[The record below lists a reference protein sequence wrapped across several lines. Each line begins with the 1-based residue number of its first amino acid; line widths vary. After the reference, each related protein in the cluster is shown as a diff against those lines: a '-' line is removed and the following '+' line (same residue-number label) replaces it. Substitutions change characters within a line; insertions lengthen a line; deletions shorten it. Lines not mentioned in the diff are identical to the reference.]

1 MVKNKLSKKL
11 GRVGAGL
18 LSALLIAGTYSIKT
32 VYADDNKATT
42 VEKENTLPVI
52 EVSQQDL
59 NPLDTIKSL
68 VIQERAAFDGTYD
81 LTNISIEKSV
91 ADIEGFNRSVTGIQ
105 TVTVKVT
112 LASTGDIEAQKT
124 LGYSFIQKAVVNVV
138 NSTAPVIRLKNSSVV
153 VNNGDTFN
161 ASSYISYINDDSG
174 ILPVLTVE
182 GTVDMNTDGDYPV
195 TYTVVDTAGNKSTA
209 TLTVS
214 VRTPQEVVDA
224 RIAAEEQRHQRE
236 EAERA
241 AAEEAARAQQA
252 TNTARAATS
261 TFDPSKY
268 DSSLYAGGIAA
279 ALSLVGTPY
288 QWGGTTPAGF
298 DCSGLVQYCYGLS
311 ARTTYAQQ
319 ALGTHQY
326 DVGNAPAGALY
337 FYGSDSAPYHVG
349 IALGNGT
356 MVHAATYGTG
366 VTVQDISGYLPSYY
380 VVPGQ

>member
-1 MVKNKLSKKL
+1 MVKNKLNKKL

-18 LSALLIAGTYSIKT
+18 LSALLIAGTYSTKT
-32 VYADDNKATT
+32 VYADDNKVTT

-81 LTNISIEKSV
+81 LTNISIKKSI

-138 NSTAPVIRLKNSSVV
+138 NSTAPVIKLKNSSVV

-182 GTVDMNTDGDYPV
+182 GSVDMNTDGDYPV

-209 TLTVS
+209 TMTVT

-224 RIAAEEQRHQRE
+224 RIAEEERQRE
-236 EAERA
+236 EAERL
-241 AAEEAARAQQA
+241 AAEEAARNLQA
-252 TNTARAATS
+252 ASAAARSITS
-261 TFDPSKY
+261 TYDASKY

-298 DCSGLVQYCYGLS
+298 DCSGLVQYCYGLG

-326 DVGNAPAGALY
+326 DVWNAPAGALY

-349 IALGNGT
+349 ISLGNGT

>member
-1 MVKNKLSKKL
+1 MVKNKLNKKL

-18 LSALLIAGTYSIKT
+18 LSALLIAGTYSTKT
-32 VYADDNKATT
+32 VYADDNKVTT

-112 LASTGDIEAQKT
+112 LASTGDTEAQKT

-138 NSTAPVIRLKNSSVV
+138 NSTAPVIKLKNSSVV

-182 GTVDMNTDGDYPV
+182 GSVDMNTDGDYPV

-209 TLTVS
+209 TMTVT

-224 RIAAEEQRHQRE
+224 RIAEEERQRE
-236 EAERA
+236 EAERL
-241 AAEEAARAQQA
+241 AAEEAARNLQA
-252 TNTARAATS
+252 AAAAARSITS
-261 TFDPSKY
+261 TYDASKY
-268 DSSLYAGGIAA
+268 DASLYAGGIAA

-298 DCSGLVQYCYGLS
+298 DCSGLVQYCYGLG

-326 DVGNAPAGALY
+326 DVWNAPAGALY

-349 IALGNGT
+349 ISLGNGT

>member
-1 MVKNKLSKKL
+1 M
-11 GRVGAGL
+11 
-18 LSALLIAGTYSIKT
+18 
-32 VYADDNKATT
+32 
-42 VEKENTLPVI
+42 
-52 EVSQQDL
+52 
-59 NPLDTIKSL
+59 
-68 VIQERAAFDGTYD
+68 
-81 LTNISIEKSV
+81 
-91 ADIEGFNRSVTGIQ
+91 
-105 TVTVKVT
+105 
-112 LASTGDIEAQKT
+112 
-124 LGYSFIQKAVVNVV
+124 
-138 NSTAPVIRLKNSSVV
+138 
-153 VNNGDTFN
+153 
-161 ASSYISYINDDSG
+161 
-174 ILPVLTVE
+174 
-182 GTVDMNTDGDYPV
+182 
-195 TYTVVDTAGNKSTA
+195 
-209 TLTVS
+209 TVS

-224 RIAAEEQRHQRE
+224 RIAAEEQRQRE

-252 TNTARAATS
+252 ANTARSATTS

-298 DCSGLVQYCYGLS
+298 DCSGLVQYCYGLG

-326 DVGNAPAGALY
+326 DVWNAPAGALY

-356 MVHAATYGTG
+356 MVHAATYGIG
-366 VTVQDISGYLPSYY
+366 VTVQDISGFLPSYY

>member
-1 MVKNKLSKKL
+1 MVKNKINKKL
-11 GRVGAGL
+11 GRVGVGL
-18 LSALLIAGTYSIKT
+18 LSALLIAGTYSTKT
-32 VYADDNKATT
+32 VYAEDNKTTT

-59 NPLDTIKSL
+59 NPTETIKSL

-81 LTNISIEKSV
+81 LANISLEKSV

-112 LASTGDIEAQKT
+112 LASTGDTEAQKT

-138 NSTAPVIRLKNSSVV
+138 NSTAPVIKLKNSSVV

-182 GTVDMNTDGDYPV
+182 GSVDMNTDGDYPV
-195 TYTVVDTAGNKSTA
+195 TYTVADTAGNKSTA
-209 TLTVS
+209 TMIVT

-224 RIAAEEQRHQRE
+224 RIAEEERQRE
-236 EAERA
+236 EAERL
-241 AAEEAARAQQA
+241 AAEEAARNLQA
-252 TNTARAATS
+252 ASAAVRSITS
-261 TFDPSKY
+261 TYDASKY
-268 DSSLYAGGIAA
+268 DSSLHAGGIAA

-298 DCSGLVQYCYGLS
+298 DCSGLVQYCYGLG

-326 DVGNAPAGALY
+326 DVWNAPAGALY

-349 IALGNGT
+349 ISLGNGT

>member
-1 MVKNKLSKKL
+1 MVKNKLNKKL

-18 LSALLIAGTYSIKT
+18 LSALLIAGTYSTKT
-32 VYADDNKATT
+32 VYADDNKVTT

-138 NSTAPVIRLKNSSVV
+138 NSTAPVIKLKNSSVV

-174 ILPVLTVE
+174 ILPVLTVD
-182 GTVDMNTDGDYPV
+182 GAVDMNTDGDYPV

-209 TLTVS
+209 TMIVS

-224 RIAAEEQRHQRE
+224 RIAAEEQRQRE

-252 TNTARAATS
+252 ANTARSATTS

-268 DSSLYAGGIAA
+268 DSSL
-279 ALSLVGTPY
+279 
-288 QWGGTTPAGF
+288 
-298 DCSGLVQYCYGLS
+298 
-311 ARTTYAQQ
+311 
-319 ALGTHQY
+319 
-326 DVGNAPAGALY
+326 
-337 FYGSDSAPYHVG
+337 
-349 IALGNGT
+349 
-356 MVHAATYGTG
+356 
-366 VTVQDISGYLPSYY
+366 
-380 VVPGQ
+380 

>member
-1 MVKNKLSKKL
+1 MVKNKLNKKL

-18 LSALLIAGTYSIKT
+18 LSALLIAGTYSTKT

-81 LTNISIEKSV
+81 LTNISIEKSI

-138 NSTAPVIRLKNSSVV
+138 NSTAPVIKLKNSSVV

-174 ILPVLTVE
+174 ILPVLTVD
-182 GTVDMNTDGDYPV
+182 GAVDMNTDGDYPV

-209 TLTVS
+209 TMTVS

-224 RIAAEEQRHQRE
+224 RIAAEEQRQRE

-252 TNTARAATS
+252 ANTARSATTS

-279 ALSLVGTPY
+279 ALSFVGTPY

-298 DCSGLVQYCYGLS
+298 DCSGLVQYCYGLG

-326 DVGNAPAGALY
+326 DVWNAPAGALY

-356 MVHAATYGTG
+356 MVHAATYGIG

>member
-1 MVKNKLSKKL
+1 MVKNKLNKKL

-18 LSALLIAGTYSIKT
+18 LSALLIAGTYSTKT
-32 VYADDNKATT
+32 VYAEDNKTTT

-59 NPLDTIKSL
+59 NPTETIKSL

-81 LTNISIEKSV
+81 LANISLEKSV

-112 LASTGDIEAQKT
+112 LASTGDTEAQKT
-124 LGYSFIQKAVVNVV
+124 LGYSFIQKVVVNVV
-138 NSTAPVIRLKNSSVV
+138 NSTAPVIKLKNSSVV

-182 GTVDMNTDGDYPV
+182 GSVDMNTDGDYPV

-209 TLTVS
+209 TMTVT

-224 RIAAEEQRHQRE
+224 RIAEEERQRE
-236 EAERA
+236 EAERL
-241 AAEEAARAQQA
+241 AAEEAARNLQA
-252 TNTARAATS
+252 AAAAVRSITS
-261 TFDPSKY
+261 TYDASKY
-268 DSSLYAGGIAA
+268 DASLYAGGIAA

-298 DCSGLVQYCYGLS
+298 DCSGLVQYCYGLG

-326 DVGNAPAGALY
+326 DVWNAPAGALY

-349 IALGNGT
+349 ISLGNGT

-366 VTVQDISGYLPSYY
+366 VTVQDISGFLPSYY

>member
-1 MVKNKLSKKL
+1 MVKNKLNKKL

-18 LSALLIAGTYSIKT
+18 LSALLIAGTYSTKT
-32 VYADDNKATT
+32 VYAEDNKTTT

-59 NPLDTIKSL
+59 NPTETIKSL

-81 LTNISIEKSV
+81 LANISLEKSV

-112 LASTGDIEAQKT
+112 LASTGDTEAQKT
-124 LGYSFIQKAVVNVV
+124 LGYSFIQKVVVNVV
-138 NSTAPVIRLKNSSVV
+138 NSTAPVIKLKNSSVV

-182 GTVDMNTDGDYPV
+182 GSVDMNTDGDYPV
-195 TYTVVDTAGNKSTA
+195 TYTVVDTAGNKSAA
-209 TLTVS
+209 TMTVT

-224 RIAAEEQRHQRE
+224 RIAEEERQRE
-236 EAERA
+236 EAERL
-241 AAEEAARAQQA
+241 AAEEAARNLQA
-252 TNTARAATS
+252 AAAAARSITS
-261 TFDPSKY
+261 TYDASKY
-268 DSSLYAGGIAA
+268 DASLYAGGIAA

-298 DCSGLVQYCYGLS
+298 DCSGLVQYCYGLG

-326 DVGNAPAGALY
+326 DVWNAPAGALY

-349 IALGNGT
+349 ISLGNGT

-366 VTVQDISGYLPSYY
+366 VTVQDISGFLPSYY

>member
-1 MVKNKLSKKL
+1 MVKNKLNKKL

-18 LSALLIAGTYSIKT
+18 LSALLIAGTYSTKT
-32 VYADDNKATT
+32 VYAEDNKTTT

-59 NPLDTIKSL
+59 NPTETIKSL

-81 LTNISIEKSV
+81 LANISLEKSV

-112 LASTGDIEAQKT
+112 LASTGDTEAQKT
-124 LGYSFIQKAVVNVV
+124 LGYSFIQKVVVNVV
-138 NSTAPVIRLKNSSVV
+138 NSTAPVIKLKNSSVV

-182 GTVDMNTDGDYPV
+182 GSVDMNTDGDYPV

-209 TLTVS
+209 TMTVT

-224 RIAAEEQRHQRE
+224 RIAEEERQRE
-236 EAERA
+236 EAERL
-241 AAEEAARAQQA
+241 AAEEAARNLQA
-252 TNTARAATS
+252 AAAAARSITS
-261 TFDPSKY
+261 TYDASKY
-268 DSSLYAGGIAA
+268 DASLYAGGIAA

-298 DCSGLVQYCYGLS
+298 DCSGLVQYCYGLG

-326 DVGNAPAGALY
+326 DVWNAPAGALY

-349 IALGNGT
+349 ISLGNGT

-366 VTVQDISGYLPSYY
+366 VTVQDISGFLPSYY

>member
-1 MVKNKLSKKL
+1 MVKNKLNKKL

-18 LSALLIAGTYSIKT
+18 LSALLIAGTYSTKT
-32 VYADDNKATT
+32 VYAEDNKTTT

-59 NPLDTIKSL
+59 NPTETIKSL

-81 LTNISIEKSV
+81 LANISLEKSV

-112 LASTGDIEAQKT
+112 LASTGDTEAQKT
-124 LGYSFIQKAVVNVV
+124 LGYSFIQKVVVNVV
-138 NSTAPVIRLKNSSVV
+138 NSTAPVIKLKNSSVV

-182 GTVDMNTDGDYPV
+182 GSVDMNTDGDYPV

-209 TLTVS
+209 TMTVT

-224 RIAAEEQRHQRE
+224 RIAEEERQRE
-236 EAERA
+236 EAERL
-241 AAEEAARAQQA
+241 AAEEAARNLQA
-252 TNTARAATS
+252 AAAAARSITS
-261 TFDPSKY
+261 TYDASKY
-268 DSSLYAGGIAA
+268 DASLYAGGIAA

-288 QWGGTTPAGF
+288 QWGGTTPSGF
-298 DCSGLVQYCYGLS
+298 DCSGLVQYCYGLG

-326 DVGNAPAGALY
+326 DVWNAPAGALY

-349 IALGNGT
+349 ISLGNGT

-366 VTVQDISGYLPSYY
+366 VTVQDISGFLPSYY

>member
-1 MVKNKLSKKL
+1 MVKNKLNKKL

-18 LSALLIAGTYSIKT
+18 LSALLIAGTYSTKT

-138 NSTAPVIRLKNSSVV
+138 NSTAPVIKLKNSSVV

-174 ILPVLTVE
+174 ILPVLTVD
-182 GTVDMNTDGDYPV
+182 GAVDMNTDGDYPV

-209 TLTVS
+209 TMTVS

-224 RIAAEEQRHQRE
+224 RIAAEEQRQRE

-252 TNTARAATS
+252 
-261 TFDPSKY
+261 
-268 DSSLYAGGIAA
+268 
-279 ALSLVGTPY
+279 
-288 QWGGTTPAGF
+288 
-298 DCSGLVQYCYGLS
+298 
-311 ARTTYAQQ
+311 
-319 ALGTHQY
+319 LGTHQY
-326 DVGNAPAGALY
+326 DVWNAPAGALY

-349 IALGNGT
+349 ISLGNGT
-356 MVHAATYGTG
+356 MVHAATYGIG

>member
-1 MVKNKLSKKL
+1 MVKNKLNKKL

-18 LSALLIAGTYSIKT
+18 LSALLIAGTYSTKT
-32 VYADDNKATT
+32 VYAEDNKTTT

-59 NPLDTIKSL
+59 NPTETIKSL

-81 LTNISIEKSV
+81 LANISIEKSV

-112 LASTGDIEAQKT
+112 LASTGDTEAQKT
-124 LGYSFIQKAVVNVV
+124 LGYSFIQKVVVNVV
-138 NSTAPVIRLKNSSVV
+138 NSTAPVIKLKNSSVV

-182 GTVDMNTDGDYPV
+182 GSVDMNTDGDYPV

-209 TLTVS
+209 TMTVT

-224 RIAAEEQRHQRE
+224 RIAEEERQRE
-236 EAERA
+236 EAERL
-241 AAEEAARAQQA
+241 AAEEAARNLQA
-252 TNTARAATS
+252 AAAAVRSITS
-261 TFDPSKY
+261 TYDASKY
-268 DSSLYAGGIAA
+268 DASLYAGGIAA

-298 DCSGLVQYCYGLS
+298 DCSGLVQYCYGLG

-326 DVGNAPAGALY
+326 DVWNAPAGALY

-349 IALGNGT
+349 ISLGNGT

-366 VTVQDISGYLPSYY
+366 VTVQDISGFLPSYY

>member
-1 MVKNKLSKKL
+1 MVKNKLNKKL

-18 LSALLIAGTYSIKT
+18 LSALLIAGTYSTKT
-32 VYADDNKATT
+32 VYAEDNKTTT

-59 NPLDTIKSL
+59 NPTETIKSL

-81 LTNISIEKSV
+81 LANISLEKSV

-112 LASTGDIEAQKT
+112 LASTGDTEAQKT
-124 LGYSFIQKAVVNVV
+124 LGYSFIQKVVVNVV
-138 NSTAPVIRLKNSSVV
+138 NSTAPVIKLKNSSVV

-182 GTVDMNTDGDYPV
+182 GSVDMNTDGDYPV

-209 TLTVS
+209 TMTVT

-224 RIAAEEQRHQRE
+224 RIAEEERQRE
-236 EAERA
+236 EAERL
-241 AAEEAARAQQA
+241 AAEEAARNLQA
-252 TNTARAATS
+252 AAAAARSITS
-261 TFDPSKY
+261 TYDASKY
-268 DSSLYAGGIAA
+268 DASLYAGGIAA

-298 DCSGLVQYCYGLS
+298 DCSGLVQYCYGLG
-311 ARTTYAQQ
+311 ARTTSTSTRYS
-319 ALGTHQY
+319 
-326 DVGNAPAGALY
+326 P
-337 FYGSDSAPYHVG
+337 
-349 IALGNGT
+349 I
-356 MVHAATYGTG
+356 
-366 VTVQDISGYLPSYY
+366 
-380 VVPGQ
+380 

>member
-1 MVKNKLSKKL
+1 MVKNKLNKKL

-18 LSALLIAGTYSIKT
+18 LSALLIAGTYSTKT
-32 VYADDNKATT
+32 VYAEDNKATT

-81 LTNISIEKSV
+81 LANISIEKSV

-112 LASTGDIEAQKT
+112 LASTGDTEEQKT

-138 NSTAPVIRLKNSSVV
+138 NSTAPVIKLKNSSVV

-182 GTVDMNTDGDYPV
+182 GSVDMNTDGDYPV

-209 TLTVS
+209 TMTVT

-224 RIAAEEQRHQRE
+224 RIAEEERQRE
-236 EAERA
+236 EAERL
-241 AAEEAARAQQA
+241 AAEEAARNLQA
-252 TNTARAATS
+252 AAAAVRSITS
-261 TFDPSKY
+261 TYDASKY
-268 DSSLYAGGIAA
+268 DASLYAGGIAA

-298 DCSGLVQYCYGLS
+298 DCSGLVQYCYGLG

-326 DVGNAPAGALY
+326 DVWNAPAGALY

-349 IALGNGT
+349 ISLGNGT

-366 VTVQDISGYLPSYY
+366 VTVQDISGF
-380 VVPGQ
+380 

>member
-1 MVKNKLSKKL
+1 MVKNKLNKKL

-18 LSALLIAGTYSIKT
+18 LSALLIAGTYSTKT
-32 VYADDNKATT
+32 VYAEDNKTTT

-59 NPLDTIKSL
+59 NPTETIKSL

-81 LTNISIEKSV
+81 LANISLEKSV

-112 LASTGDIEAQKT
+112 LASTGDTEAQKT

-138 NSTAPVIRLKNSSVV
+138 NSTAPVIKLKNSSVV

-182 GTVDMNTDGDYPV
+182 GSVDMNTDGDYPV

-209 TLTVS
+209 TMTVT

-224 RIAAEEQRHQRE
+224 RIAEEERQRE
-236 EAERA
+236 EAERL
-241 AAEEAARAQQA
+241 AAEEAARNLQA
-252 TNTARAATS
+252 AAAAARSITS
-261 TFDPSKY
+261 TYDASKY
-268 DSSLYAGGIAA
+268 DASLYAGGIAA

-288 QWGGTTPAGF
+288 QWGGTTPSGF
-298 DCSGLVQYCYGLS
+298 DCSGLVQYCYGLG

-326 DVGNAPAGALY
+326 DVWNAPAGALY

-349 IALGNGT
+349 ISLGNGT

-366 VTVQDISGYLPSYY
+366 VTVQDISGFLPSYY

>member
-1 MVKNKLSKKL
+1 MVKNKLNKKL

-18 LSALLIAGTYSIKT
+18 LSALLIAGTYSTKT
-32 VYADDNKATT
+32 VYAEDNKTTT

-81 LTNISIEKSV
+81 LANISLEKSV

-112 LASTGDIEAQKT
+112 LASTGDTEAQKT

-138 NSTAPVIRLKNSSVV
+138 NSTAPVIKLKNSSVV

-182 GTVDMNTDGDYPV
+182 GSVDMNTDGDYPV

-209 TLTVS
+209 TMTVT

-224 RIAAEEQRHQRE
+224 RIAEEERQRE
-236 EAERA
+236 EAERL
-241 AAEEAARAQQA
+241 AAEEAARNLQA
-252 TNTARAATS
+252 AAAAVRSITS
-261 TFDPSKY
+261 TYDASKY
-268 DSSLYAGGIAA
+268 DASLYAGGIAA

-288 QWGGTTPAGF
+288 QWGGTTPSGF
-298 DCSGLVQYCYGLS
+298 DCSGLVQYCYGLG

-326 DVGNAPAGALY
+326 DVWNAPAGALY

-349 IALGNGT
+349 ISLGNGT

-366 VTVQDISGYLPSYY
+366 VTVQDISGFLPSYY

>member
-1 MVKNKLSKKL
+1 MVKNKLNKKL

-18 LSALLIAGTYSIKT
+18 LSALLIAGSYSTKT
-32 VYADDNKATT
+32 VYADDNKVTT

-124 LGYSFIQKAVVNVV
+124 LGYSFIQKTVVNVV
-138 NSTAPVIRLKNSSVV
+138 NSTAPVIKLKNSSVV

-182 GTVDMNTDGDYPV
+182 GSVDMNTDGDYPV

-209 TLTVS
+209 TMTVS
-214 VRTPQEVVDA
+214 VRTPKEVVDA
-224 RIAAEEQRHQRE
+224 RIAAEEQRQRE

-241 AAEEAARAQQA
+241 AAEEAARAQQEI
-252 TNTARAATS
+252 T
-261 TFDPSKY
+261 
-268 DSSLYAGGIAA
+268 
-279 ALSLVGTPY
+279 
-288 QWGGTTPAGF
+288 
-298 DCSGLVQYCYGLS
+298 
-311 ARTTYAQQ
+311 QQ
-319 ALGTHQY
+319 RYHQHI
-326 DVGNAPAGALY
+326 NLN
-337 FYGSDSAPYHVG
+337 H
-349 IALGNGT
+349 T
-356 MVHAATYGTG
+356 
-366 VTVQDISGYLPSYY
+366 
-380 VVPGQ
+380 

>member
-182 GTVDMNTDGDYPV
+182 GSVDMNTDGDYPV

-209 TLTVS
+209 TMTVT

-224 RIAAEEQRHQRE
+224 RIAEEERQRE
-236 EAERA
+236 EAERL
-241 AAEEAARAQQA
+241 AAEEATRNLQA
-252 TNTARAATS
+252 AAAAIRSITS
-261 TFDPSKY
+261 TYDASKY

-298 DCSGLVQYCYGLS
+298 DCSGLVQYCYGLG

-326 DVGNAPAGALY
+326 DVWNAPAGALY

-349 IALGNGT
+349 ISLGNGT

>member
-1 MVKNKLSKKL
+1 MVKNKLNKKL

-18 LSALLIAGTYSIKT
+18 LSALLIAGTYSTKT
-32 VYADDNKATT
+32 VYADDNKTTT

-59 NPLDTIKSL
+59 NPTETIKSL

-81 LTNISIEKSV
+81 LANISLEKSV

-112 LASTGDIEAQKT
+112 LASTGDTEAQKT

-138 NSTAPVIRLKNSSVV
+138 NSTAPVIKLKNSSVV

-182 GTVDMNTDGDYPV
+182 GSVDMNTDGDYPV

-209 TLTVS
+209 TMTVT

-224 RIAAEEQRHQRE
+224 RIAEEERQRE
-236 EAERA
+236 EAERL
-241 AAEEAARAQQA
+241 AAEEAARNLQA
-252 TNTARAATS
+252 AAAAARSITS
-261 TFDPSKY
+261 TYDASKY
-268 DSSLYAGGIAA
+268 DASLYAGGIAA

-288 QWGGTTPAGF
+288 QWGGTTPSGF
-298 DCSGLVQYCYGLS
+298 DCSGLVQYCYGLG

-326 DVGNAPAGALY
+326 DVWNAPAGALY

-349 IALGNGT
+349 ISLGNGT

-366 VTVQDISGYLPSYY
+366 VTVQDISGFLPSYY

>member
-1 MVKNKLSKKL
+1 MVKNKLNKKL

-18 LSALLIAGTYSIKT
+18 LSALLIAGTYSTKT

-138 NSTAPVIRLKNSSVV
+138 NSTAPVIKLKNSSVV

-182 GTVDMNTDGDYPV
+182 GSVDMNTDGDYPV

-209 TLTVS
+209 TMTVT

-224 RIAAEEQRHQRE
+224 RIAEEERQRE
-236 EAERA
+236 EAERL
-241 AAEEAARAQQA
+241 AAEEAARNLQA
-252 TNTARAATS
+252 AAAAVRSITS
-261 TFDPSKY
+261 TYDASKY

-298 DCSGLVQYCYGLS
+298 DCSGLVQYCYGLG

-326 DVGNAPAGALY
+326 DVWNAPAGALY

-349 IALGNGT
+349 ISLGNGT

>member
-1 MVKNKLSKKL
+1 MVKNKLNKKL

-18 LSALLIAGTYSIKT
+18 LSALLIAGTYSTKT
-32 VYADDNKATT
+32 VYAEDNKATT

-138 NSTAPVIRLKNSSVV
+138 NSTAPVIKLKNSSVV

-182 GTVDMNTDGDYPV
+182 GSVDMNTDGDYPV

-209 TLTVS
+209 TMTVT

-224 RIAAEEQRHQRE
+224 RIAEEERQRE
-236 EAERA
+236 EAERL
-241 AAEEAARAQQA
+241 AAEEAARNLQA
-252 TNTARAATS
+252 AAAAVRSITS
-261 TFDPSKY
+261 TYDASKY
-268 DSSLYAGGIAA
+268 DASLYAGGIAA

-288 QWGGTTPAGF
+288 QWGGTTPSGF
-298 DCSGLVQYCYGLS
+298 DCSGLVQYCYGLG

-326 DVGNAPAGALY
+326 DVWNAPAGALY

-349 IALGNGT
+349 ISLGNGT

-366 VTVQDISGYLPSYY
+366 VTVQDISGFLPSYY

>member
-1 MVKNKLSKKL
+1 MVKNKLNKKP

-18 LSALLIAGTYSIKT
+18 LSALLIAGTYSTKT
-32 VYADDNKATT
+32 VYAEDNKATT

-81 LTNISIEKSV
+81 LANISIEKSV

-112 LASTGDIEAQKT
+112 LASTGDTEAQKT

-138 NSTAPVIRLKNSSVV
+138 NSTAPVIKLKNSSVV

-182 GTVDMNTDGDYPV
+182 GSVDMNTDGDYPV

-209 TLTVS
+209 TMIVT

-224 RIAAEEQRHQRE
+224 RIAEEERQRE
-236 EAERA
+236 EAERL
-241 AAEEAARAQQA
+241 AAEEAARNLQA
-252 TNTARAATS
+252 AAAAVRSITS
-261 TFDPSKY
+261 TYDASKY
-268 DSSLYAGGIAA
+268 DASLYAGGIAA

-298 DCSGLVQYCYGLS
+298 DCSGLVQYCYGLG

-326 DVGNAPAGALY
+326 DVWNAPAGALY

-349 IALGNGT
+349 ISLGNGT

-366 VTVQDISGYLPSYY
+366 VTVQDISGFLPSYY

>member
-1 MVKNKLSKKL
+1 MVKNKLNKKL

-18 LSALLIAGTYSIKT
+18 LSALLIAGTYSTKT

-138 NSTAPVIRLKNSSVV
+138 NSTAPVIKLKNSSVV

-182 GTVDMNTDGDYPV
+182 GSVDMNTDGDYPV
-195 TYTVVDTAGNKSTA
+195 TYTVVDTAGNKFLFVLLRKLLTQELRLKNNVKEKKLKELLLKKLLELNKLRTLLDLLLHLHLIHLSMIQVYMLVVSLLRYLLLVLHINGVVQLQQDLTA
-209 TLTVS
+209 QV
-214 VRTPQEVVDA
+214 
-224 RIAAEEQRHQRE
+224 
-236 EAERA
+236 
-241 AAEEAARAQQA
+241 
-252 TNTARAATS
+252 
-261 TFDPSKY
+261 
-268 DSSLYAGGIAA
+268 
-279 ALSLVGTPY
+279 
-288 QWGGTTPAGF
+288 
-298 DCSGLVQYCYGLS
+298 
-311 ARTTYAQQ
+311 
-319 ALGTHQY
+319 
-326 DVGNAPAGALY
+326 
-337 FYGSDSAPYHVG
+337 
-349 IALGNGT
+349 
-356 MVHAATYGTG
+356 
-366 VTVQDISGYLPSYY
+366 
-380 VVPGQ
+380 

>member
-1 MVKNKLSKKL
+1 MVKNKLNKKL

-18 LSALLIAGTYSIKT
+18 LSALLIAGTYSTKT
-32 VYADDNKATT
+32 VYAEDNKATT

-91 ADIEGFNRSVTGIQ
+91 ADIEGFNRSITGIQ

-138 NSTAPVIRLKNSSVV
+138 NSTAPVIKLKNSSVV

-182 GTVDMNTDGDYPV
+182 GSVDMNTDGDYPV

-209 TLTVS
+209 TMTVT

-224 RIAAEEQRHQRE
+224 RIAEEERQRE
-236 EAERA
+236 EAERL
-241 AAEEAARAQQA
+241 AAEEAARNLQA
-252 TNTARAATS
+252 AAAAVRSITS
-261 TFDPSKY
+261 TYDASKY
-268 DSSLYAGGIAA
+268 DASLYAGGIAA

-288 QWGGTTPAGF
+288 HWGGTTPAGL
-298 DCSGLVQYCYGLS
+298 DCSGLVQYCYGLG

-326 DVGNAPAGALY
+326 DVWNAPAGALY

-349 IALGNGT
+349 ISLGNGT

-366 VTVQDISGYLPSYY
+366 VTVQDISGFLPSYY

>member
-1 MVKNKLSKKL
+1 MVKNKLNKKL

-18 LSALLIAGTYSIKT
+18 LSALLIAGTYSTKT
-32 VYADDNKATT
+32 VYADDNKVTT

-138 NSTAPVIRLKNSSVV
+138 NSTAPVIKLKNSSVV

-209 TLTVS
+209 TMTVF

-224 RIAAEEQRHQRE
+224 KIAAEEQRQRE
-236 EAERA
+236 REERQRREQ
-241 AAEEAARAQQA
+241 EEWERRFKAFNEYFSNQGGFYTGYQGYYQNSGTSYDPYSDFKNKFENACRVLEF
-252 TNTARAATS
+252 NTYDIDFYQVKLQYRKLAK
-261 TFDPSKY
+261 KY
-268 DSSLYAGGIAA
+268 HPDLNIDRD
-279 ALSLVGTPY
+279 
-288 QWGGTTPAGF
+288 TTEKF
-298 DCSGLVQYCYGLS
+298 QEINS
-311 ARTTYAQQ
+311 AFEFLTEENIKRYNQ
-319 ALGTHQY
+319 
-326 DVGNAPAGALY
+326 
-337 FYGSDSAPYHVG
+337 
-349 IALGNGT
+349 
-356 MVHAATYGTG
+356 MKR
-366 VTVQDISGYLPSYY
+366 
-380 VVPGQ
+380 

>member
-1 MVKNKLSKKL
+1 MVKNKLNKKL

-18 LSALLIAGTYSIKT
+18 LSALLIVGTYSTKT
-32 VYADDNKATT
+32 VYADDNKVTT

-138 NSTAPVIRLKNSSVV
+138 NSTAPVIKLKNSSVV

-182 GTVDMNTDGDYPV
+182 GSVDMNTDGDYPV

-209 TLTVS
+209 TMTVT

-224 RIAAEEQRHQRE
+224 RIAEEERQRE
-236 EAERA
+236 EAERL
-241 AAEEAARAQQA
+241 AAEEAARNLQA
-252 TNTARAATS
+252 AAAAVRSITS
-261 TFDPSKY
+261 TYDASKY
-268 DSSLYAGGIAA
+268 DASLYAGGIAA

-298 DCSGLVQYCYGLS
+298 DCSGLVQYCYGLG

-326 DVGNAPAGALY
+326 DVWNAPAGALY

-349 IALGNGT
+349 ISLGNGT

>member
-1 MVKNKLSKKL
+1 MVKNKLNKKL

-18 LSALLIAGTYSIKT
+18 LSALLIAGTYSTKT
-32 VYADDNKATT
+32 VYAEDNKATT

-91 ADIEGFNRSVTGIQ
+91 ADIEGFNRSITGIQ

-138 NSTAPVIRLKNSSVV
+138 NSTAPVIKLKNSSVV

-182 GTVDMNTDGDYPV
+182 GSVDMNTDGDYPV

-209 TLTVS
+209 TMTVT

-224 RIAAEEQRHQRE
+224 RIAEEERQRE
-236 EAERA
+236 EAERL
-241 AAEEAARAQQA
+241 AAEEAARNLQA
-252 TNTARAATS
+252 AAAAVRSITS
-261 TFDPSKY
+261 TYDASKY
-268 DSSLYAGGIAA
+268 DASLYAGGIAA

-298 DCSGLVQYCYGLS
+298 DCSGLVQYCYGLG

-326 DVGNAPAGALY
+326 DVWNAPAGALY

-349 IALGNGT
+349 ISLGNGT

-366 VTVQDISGYLPSYY
+366 VTVQDISGFLPSYY

>member
-1 MVKNKLSKKL
+1 M
-11 GRVGAGL
+11 
-18 LSALLIAGTYSIKT
+18 
-32 VYADDNKATT
+32 
-42 VEKENTLPVI
+42 
-52 EVSQQDL
+52 
-59 NPLDTIKSL
+59 
-68 VIQERAAFDGTYD
+68 
-81 LTNISIEKSV
+81 
-91 ADIEGFNRSVTGIQ
+91 
-105 TVTVKVT
+105 
-112 LASTGDIEAQKT
+112 
-124 LGYSFIQKAVVNVV
+124 
-138 NSTAPVIRLKNSSVV
+138 KNSSVV

-174 ILPVLTVE
+174 ILPVLTVD
-182 GTVDMNTDGDYPV
+182 GAVDMNTDGDYPV

-209 TLTVS
+209 TMTVS

-224 RIAAEEQRHQRE
+224 RIAAEEQRQRE

-252 TNTARAATS
+252 ANSARSATTS

-298 DCSGLVQYCYGLS
+298 DCSGLVQYCYGLG

-326 DVGNAPAGALY
+326 DVWNAPAGALY

-349 IALGNGT
+349 ISLGNGT

-366 VTVQDISGYLPSYY
+366 VTVQDISGFLPSYY

>member
-1 MVKNKLSKKL
+1 MVKNKLNKKL

-18 LSALLIAGTYSIKT
+18 LSALLIAGTYSTKT
-32 VYADDNKATT
+32 VYAEDNKTTT

-81 LTNISIEKSV
+81 LANISLEKSV
-91 ADIEGFNRSVTGIQ
+91 ADIEGFNRSITGIQ

-112 LASTGDIEAQKT
+112 LASTGDTEAQKT

-138 NSTAPVIRLKNSSVV
+138 NSTAPVIKLKNSSVV

-182 GTVDMNTDGDYPV
+182 GSVDMNTDGDYPV

-209 TLTVS
+209 TMTVT

-224 RIAAEEQRHQRE
+224 RIAEEERQRE
-236 EAERA
+236 EAERL
-241 AAEEAARAQQA
+241 AAEEAARNLQA
-252 TNTARAATS
+252 AAAAVRSITS
-261 TFDPSKY
+261 TYDASKY
-268 DSSLYAGGIAA
+268 DASLYAGGIAA

-288 QWGGTTPAGF
+288 QWGGTTPSGF
-298 DCSGLVQYCYGLS
+298 DCSGLVQYCYGLG

-326 DVGNAPAGALY
+326 DVWNAPAGALY

-349 IALGNGT
+349 ISLGNGT

-366 VTVQDISGYLPSYY
+366 VTVQDISGFLPSYY

>member
-1 MVKNKLSKKL
+1 M
-11 GRVGAGL
+11 
-18 LSALLIAGTYSIKT
+18 
-32 VYADDNKATT
+32 
-42 VEKENTLPVI
+42 
-52 EVSQQDL
+52 
-59 NPLDTIKSL
+59 

-209 TLTVS
+209 TMTVS

-224 RIAAEEQRHQRE
+224 RIAAEEQRQRE

-326 DVGNAPAGALY
+326 DVWNAPAGALY
-337 FYGSDSAPYHVG
+337 SSIPCRYR
-349 IALGNGT
+349 T
-356 MVHAATYGTG
+356 W
-366 VTVQDISGYLPSYY
+366 
-380 VVPGQ
+380 

>member
-1 MVKNKLSKKL
+1 MVKNKFNKKL

-18 LSALLIAGTYSIKT
+18 LSALLIAGTYSTKT
-32 VYADDNKATT
+32 VYADDNKVTT

-138 NSTAPVIRLKNSSVV
+138 NSTAPVIKLKNSSVV

-182 GTVDMNTDGDYPV
+182 GSVDMNTDGDYPV

-209 TLTVS
+209 TMTVT

-224 RIAAEEQRHQRE
+224 RIAEEERQRE
-236 EAERA
+236 EAERL
-241 AAEEAARAQQA
+241 AAEEAARNLQA
-252 TNTARAATS
+252 AAAAVRSITS
-261 TFDPSKY
+261 TYDASKY

-298 DCSGLVQYCYGLS
+298 DCSGLVQYCYGLG

-326 DVGNAPAGALY
+326 DVWNAPAGALY

-349 IALGNGT
+349 ISLGNGT

>member
-1 MVKNKLSKKL
+1 MVKNKLNKKL

-18 LSALLIAGTYSIKT
+18 LSALLIAGTYSTKT
-32 VYADDNKATT
+32 VYAEDNKATT

-59 NPLDTIKSL
+59 NPTETIKSL

-81 LTNISIEKSV
+81 LANISLEKSV

-112 LASTGDIEAQKT
+112 LASTGDTEAQKT

-138 NSTAPVIRLKNSSVV
+138 NSTAPVIKLKNSSVV

-182 GTVDMNTDGDYPV
+182 GSVDMNTDGDYPV

-209 TLTVS
+209 TMTVT

-224 RIAAEEQRHQRE
+224 RIAEEERQRE
-236 EAERA
+236 EAERL
-241 AAEEAARAQQA
+241 AAEEAARNLQA
-252 TNTARAATS
+252 AASAIRSITS
-261 TFDPSKY
+261 TYDASKY
-268 DSSLYAGGIAA
+268 DASLYAGGIAA

-298 DCSGLVQYCYGLS
+298 DCSGLVQYCYGLG

-326 DVGNAPAGALY
+326 DVWNAPAGALY

-349 IALGNGT
+349 ISLGNGT

-366 VTVQDISGYLPSYY
+366 VTVQDISGFLPSYY

>member
-1 MVKNKLSKKL
+1 MVKNKLNKKL

-18 LSALLIAGTYSIKT
+18 LSALLIAGTYSTKT
-32 VYADDNKATT
+32 VYAEDNKTTT

-59 NPLDTIKSL
+59 NPTETIKSL

-81 LTNISIEKSV
+81 LANISLEKSV

-112 LASTGDIEAQKT
+112 LASTGDTEAQKT
-124 LGYSFIQKAVVNVV
+124 LGYSFIQKV
-138 NSTAPVIRLKNSSVV
+138 NSTAPVIKLKSSSVV

-182 GTVDMNTDGDYPV
+182 GSVDMNTDGDYPV

-209 TLTVS
+209 TMTVT

-224 RIAAEEQRHQRE
+224 RIAEEERQRE
-236 EAERA
+236 EAERL
-241 AAEEAARAQQA
+241 AAEEAARNLQA
-252 TNTARAATS
+252 ASAAARSITS
-261 TFDPSKY
+261 TYDASKY

-298 DCSGLVQYCYGLS
+298 DCSGLVQYCYGLG

-326 DVGNAPAGALY
+326 DVWNAPAGALY

-349 IALGNGT
+349 ISLGNGT

>member
-1 MVKNKLSKKL
+1 MVKNKVNKKV
-11 GRVGAGL
+11 GRVAAGL
-18 LSALLIAGTYSIKT
+18 LSALLIAGTYSTKT

-42 VEKENTLPVI
+42 VEKENKLPVI

-138 NSTAPVIRLKNSSVV
+138 NSTAPVIKLKNSSVV

-182 GTVDMNTDGDYPV
+182 GSVDMNTDGDYPV

-209 TLTVS
+209 TMTVT

-224 RIAAEEQRHQRE
+224 RIAEEERQRE
-236 EAERA
+236 EAERL
-241 AAEEAARAQQA
+241 AAEEVARNLQAA
-252 TNTARAATS
+252 AAAVRSITS
-261 TFDPSKY
+261 TYDASKY
-268 DSSLYAGGIAA
+268 DPSLYAGGIAA

-298 DCSGLVQYCYGLS
+298 DCSGLVQYCYGLG

-326 DVGNAPAGALY
+326 DVWNAPAGALY

-349 IALGNGT
+349 ISLGNGT
-356 MVHAATYGTG
+356 MVHAATYGIG

>member
-1 MVKNKLSKKL
+1 MVKNKLNKKL

-18 LSALLIAGTYSIKT
+18 LSALLIAGTYSTKT
-32 VYADDNKATT
+32 VYADDNKVTT

-138 NSTAPVIRLKNSSVV
+138 NSTAPVIKLKNSSVV

-182 GTVDMNTDGDYPV
+182 GSVDMNTDGDYPV

-209 TLTVS
+209 TMTVT

-224 RIAAEEQRHQRE
+224 RIAEEERQRE
-236 EAERA
+236 EAERL
-241 AAEEAARAQQA
+241 AAEEAARNLQA
-252 TNTARAATS
+252 AAAAVRSITS
-261 TFDPSKY
+261 TYDASKY

-326 DVGNAPAGALY
+326 DVWNAPAGALY

-349 IALGNGT
+349 ISLGNGT

>member
-1 MVKNKLSKKL
+1 MLKNKLNKKL

-18 LSALLIAGTYSIKT
+18 LSALLIAGTYSTKT
-32 VYADDNKATT
+32 VYADDNKTTT

-91 ADIEGFNRSVTGIQ
+91 ADIEGFNRSITGIQ

-124 LGYSFIQKAVVNVV
+124 LGYSF
-138 NSTAPVIRLKNSSVV
+138 V

-174 ILPVLTVE
+174 ILPVLTVD
-182 GTVDMNTDGDYPV
+182 GAVDMNTDGDYPV

-209 TLTVS
+209 TMTVS

-224 RIAAEEQRHQRE
+224 RIAAEEQRQRE

-252 TNTARAATS
+252 ANTARSATTS

-298 DCSGLVQYCYGLS
+298 DCSGLVQYCYGLG

-326 DVGNAPAGALY
+326 DVWNAPAGALY

-349 IALGNGT
+349 ISLGNGT
-356 MVHAATYGTG
+356 MVHAATYGIG